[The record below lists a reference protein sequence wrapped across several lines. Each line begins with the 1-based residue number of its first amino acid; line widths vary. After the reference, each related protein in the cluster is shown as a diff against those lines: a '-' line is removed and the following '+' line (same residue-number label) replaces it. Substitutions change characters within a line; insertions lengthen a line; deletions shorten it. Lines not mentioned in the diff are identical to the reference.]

1 MLDASDK
8 ISTFIKKLYCGRK
21 ITKRVRKVS
30 VLYFLAMNGFAI
42 LSSNLP
48 HLPLLNKKNK
58 IILTLPMIIP
68 LKETL
73 IREIIQFF
81 WISLNEKYPSFG
93 EKNATDIYP
102 FHCAVFM
109 RSRIFAMIM
118 IKTKH
123 QPRINLEREMGVV
136 VSQILPRFEEVCK
149 NKQAHALH

>member
-81 WISLNEKYPSFG
+81 
-93 EKNATDIYP
+93 
-102 FHCAVFM
+102 
-109 RSRIFAMIM
+109 
-118 IKTKH
+118 
-123 QPRINLEREMGVV
+123 
-136 VSQILPRFEEVCK
+136 
-149 NKQAHALH
+149 